1 MEEIFWVAAIGLTI
15 ALLGRGFFR
24 AQDRM
29 KMVDTATF
37 GIFGAAAVAFLGNVF
52 GFFEVG
58 SNDSYLAAAVGAVV
72 MLYAY
77 GLWARLAA
85 PARSQS

>member
-29 KMVDTATF
+29 NMVDTATF

-52 GFFEVG
+52 GFFAVG
-58 SNDSYLAAAVGAVV
+58 SNDSYIAAAVGAAV

-77 GLWARLAA
+77 GLWVKLAA
-85 PARSQS
+85 PARSKR

>member
-1 MEEIFWVAAIGLTI
+1 MQEVFWVAAIGLTI

-29 KMVDTATF
+29 KMVHTATF
-37 GIFGAAAVAFLGNVF
+37 GIFGAAAMAFLGNVF
-52 GFFEVG
+52 GFFAVG
-58 SNDSYLAAAVGAVV
+58 SNHSYIAAAVGAAV

-77 GLWARLAA
+77 GLWARRAA
-85 PARSQS
+85 PAPDQR

>member
-1 MEEIFWVAAIGLTI
+1 MEEIFWVAAIGLVI

-37 GIFGAAAVAFLGNVF
+37 GIFGAAAVAFLGNAF
-52 GFFEVG
+52 GFFEAG
-58 SNDSYLAAAVGAVV
+58 SNDSYIGAAIGAAV

-77 GLWARLAA
+77 GMWAKRAVS
-85 PARSQS
+85 ARSGR